1 MERDDGVPPI
11 NAKVVLIDPDSSTVL
26 WMNESARQEYVGPES
41 PVGLPLAQAFPLA
54 DSLGVGEAVA
64 QVAATGE
71 ARHLRTGLVSTS
83 RGTLTIGSS
92 MYRLPDGNVLLVTE
106 NAWQA
111 ERRKPGDDGVGR
123 GGRRGR

>member
-1 MERDDGVPPI
+1 
-11 NAKVVLIDPDSSTVL
+11 
-26 WMNESARQEYVGPES
+26 
-41 PVGLPLAQAFPLA
+41 
-54 DSLGVGEAVA
+54 
-64 QVAATGE
+64 
-71 ARHLRTGLVSTS
+71 
-83 RGTLTIGSS
+83 